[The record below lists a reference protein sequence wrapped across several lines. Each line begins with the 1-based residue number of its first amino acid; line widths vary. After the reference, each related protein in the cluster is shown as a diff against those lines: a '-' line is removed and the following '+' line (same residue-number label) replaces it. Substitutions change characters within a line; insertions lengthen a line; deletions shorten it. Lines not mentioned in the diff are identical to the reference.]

1 MFQSFVVKLK
11 GLALILKG
19 IKSSQT
25 KQGKSAQNKTILGQ
39 KINWGNT
46 AIHQLLLFTSRGWI
60 NNDEDRKTDSAMML
74 SVEIDKRSS
83 HKWDI

>member
-39 KINWGNT
+39 KI
-46 AIHQLLLFTSRGWI
+46 S
-60 NNDEDRKTDSAMML
+60 
-74 SVEIDKRSS
+74 
-83 HKWDI
+83 